1 MKSEIKQMTQAEV
14 SRLALKT
21 KPMAL
26 LFMTEWCGEF
36 QIAESILSQLK
47 EEFSGRVSLVKIQYG
62 VHQLPTLLVSDN
74 RQDSSVLVGIN
85 PRDRVK
91 NAIKKILGEK

>member
-26 LFMTEWCGEF
+26 LFMTEWCGEC
-36 QIAESILSQLK
+36 QIAESILNQEK
-47 EEFSGRVSLVKIQYG
+47 EEFSGRVSLVKIDIDKEPNIKIQYG
-62 VHQLPTLLVSDN
+62 VHQLPIKQLL
-74 RQDSSVLVGIN
+74 
-85 PRDRVK
+85 
-91 NAIKKILGEK
+91 